1 MFGVE
6 FFSTI
11 FINPHVYIQYFRELL
26 LSSKAIEHIHNYHS
40 ACVINVWG
48 HTEIFPVHLSQSTLY
63 DYSKVHKSLQCHFS
77 L

>member
-11 FINPHVYIQYFRELL
+11 FINPDVYIQYFRELL

-40 ACVINVWG
+40 ACVINIVG
-48 HTEIFPVHLSQSTLY
+48 SYGNLSSSFVSEYTA
-63 DYSKVHKSLQCHFS
+63 V
-77 L
+77 